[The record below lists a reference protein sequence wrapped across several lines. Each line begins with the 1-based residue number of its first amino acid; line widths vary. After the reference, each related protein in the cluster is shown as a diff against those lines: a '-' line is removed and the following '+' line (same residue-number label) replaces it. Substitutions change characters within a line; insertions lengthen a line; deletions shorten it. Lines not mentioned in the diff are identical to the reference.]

1 MHWFGSLTGI
11 AVPIFISVA
20 IFNIAISIWFAI
32 VVIKPYLYNKHI
44 KEDEH
49 YKGDL
54 EQKELDKK
62 EFASKYM
69 SWTGFTATS
78 IVILGIFLGEVALIG
93 LIIHYIKKIKNKRT
107 GQS

>member
-1 MHWFGSLTGI
+1 MNWIGSLTGI
-11 AVPIFISVA
+11 AVPIYISIA
-20 IFNIAISIWFAI
+20 LFNMAISIWFFI
-32 VVIKPYLYNKHI
+32 VVIRPYLYNKHI
-44 KEDEH
+44 KEDEY

-69 SWTGFTATS
+69 RLTGFVATP

-93 LIIHYIKKIKNKRT
+93 LIIHYVKKIKNKRT
-107 GQS
+107 RQS